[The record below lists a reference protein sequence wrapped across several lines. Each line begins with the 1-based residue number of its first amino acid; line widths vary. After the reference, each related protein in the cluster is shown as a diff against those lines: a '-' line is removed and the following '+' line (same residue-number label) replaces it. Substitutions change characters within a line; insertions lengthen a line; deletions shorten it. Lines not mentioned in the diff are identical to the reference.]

1 MYASSWKKRVMVKA
15 SYYTNQDP
23 EIFRKVFD
31 HSIPLAFEEIVKKYP
46 DRLAVGST
54 DGGFTY
60 QQLNRAANRI
70 ARFILE
76 VAGKTEQPIPLL
88 LHKNHLLMATMLG
101 ILKSGNI
108 YVPLAPSDP
117 PARIASILEDCG
129 ASLVL
134 TDTDHLAQVSSFILP
149 EIRVINVEEISDAI
163 DDSNLELDI
172 DPDAI
177 AFIIYT
183 SGSGGKPKGVM
194 QTHRN
199 VRHYVNNYAEFI
211 SVTPDDRLTLLSPF
225 SHSAVVMDI
234 FSAFLYGASLF
245 PFDVYSSGIG
255 AIRDWLISE
264 QITIYHSVPTLFR
277 AFTDLLEG
285 NEKFPEIRVVDLG
298 GEIVYDTDV
307 DAFRRNFSEG
317 CVFANGLGST
327 ELLVIFRCF
336 IDNEYE
342 NTSRIVPIG
351 FPVYGVEYLLLDE
364 QGKDVGGDAVGE
376 IVYTS
381 PALTPGYW
389 NAPELN
395 ERLFQSL
402 PGHPGKRWF
411 FSGDLGMQNPDGSLT
426 LLGRKDLQIKV
437 RGFRVELNEIEH
449 VLAKHP
455 AIKQA
460 VVVDRQNAISGTSL
474 FAFIVPHKIQEIDS
488 SDLREFLS
496 ATLPEY
502 MIPDQFVILESYPT
516 TATGK
521 LDRNALR
528 GMEIKDKDYKTKS
541 REPKPG
547 METDLVRIWKAV
559 LGVPQVGVDEN
570 FFEIGGNSLIALRL
584 AYDIHK
590 EMGLSL
596 PLTAIFEAPT
606 IEKMAGYLDQST
618 VDKAWKAVHA
628 VKPTGSKIPLF
639 MVSPTV
645 VDVITY
651 HDLADHLNPE
661 QPLYALYS
669 QRWGNF
675 KELDPHESDIISKF
689 VDEIKKIQPTGPYLL
704 GGYSAGGRAALQIV
718 HQLEA
723 GGDKVGC
730 ALIMDTFGPDYPKL
744 LPSVTPRMF
753 NRLKILRRVE
763 SYLWKFWILDW
774 AGKRDLILSREKPLT
789 SRVSNWIEKRTGEYR
804 KANARTGSGVRQVD
818 DFPFQQIKSPI
829 VLIRAK
835 RGLMGVQK
843 DHSLGWRQI
852 FGDKL
857 SVVDVPGD
865 HEAILFGP
873 RVVHIGKVIQELLD
887 RAV

>member
-1 MYASSWKKRVMVKA
+1 MVKA
-15 SYYTNQDP
+15 GYYTNQDP
-23 EIFRKVFD
+23 KIFRKVFD
-31 HSIPLAFEEIVKKYP
+31 RSIPFTFGEIVSQYP
-46 DRLAVGST
+46 DRLAVRSG
-54 DGGFTY
+54 DGDYTY
-60 QQLNRAANRI
+60 QQLNRSANRI
-70 ARFILE
+70 ARFIKDFTE
-76 VAGKTEQPIPLL
+76 KAEQPIPLL
-88 LHKNHLLMATMLG
+88 LHKNHQLMAAMLG

-117 PARIASILEDCG
+117 PARIVSILEDCG

-134 TDTDHLAQVSSFILP
+134 TDTDHLAQVRSFATP
-149 EIRVINVEEISDAI
+149 GIRIINVEEISKSI
-163 DDSNLELDI
+163 DDSDLKLDI
-172 DPDAI
+172 DPNAP

-183 SGSGGKPKGVM
+183 SGSGGKSKGVM

-199 VRHYVNNYAEFI
+199 IRHYVNNYAEFV

-245 PFDVYSSGIG
+245 PFDVYTSGIS

-277 AFTDLLEG
+277 AFTDLLDG
-285 NEKFPEIRVVDLG
+285 IEKFPEIRLVDMG
-298 GEIVYDTDV
+298 GEAVYDTDV
-307 DAFRRNFSEG
+307 EAFRRNFSEG

-327 ELLVIFRCF
+327 ELTVIFRCF
-336 IDNEYE
+336 INNDHE
-342 NTSRIVPIG
+342 NTSRIVPVG
-351 FPVYGVEYLLLDE
+351 YPVYGVEYLLLNE
-364 QGKDVGGDAVGE
+364 QGKDVGENAVGE

-395 ERLFQSL
+395 DVLFRSL

-411 FSGDLGMQNPDGSLT
+411 FSGDLGMRNPDGSLT

-437 RGFRVELNEIEH
+437 RGFRVELTEIEH
-449 VLAKHP
+449 ALAKHP

-460 VVVDRQNAISGTSL
+460 VVVDRQNVTSGTSL
-474 FAFIVPHKIQEIDS
+474 VAYIVPHKIQEINS

-496 ATLPEY
+496 TTLPEY

-528 GMEIKDKDYKTKS
+528 GMEIKDKGQKKES

-547 METDLVRIWKAV
+547 MEKDLVRIWKDV
-559 LGVPQVGVDEN
+559 LGIPQVGVDEN
-570 FFEIGGNSLIALRL
+570 FFEVGGNSLIALRL
-584 AYDIHK
+584 AYGIHK
-590 EMGLSL
+590 DLGLDL
-596 PLTAIFEAPT
+596 PLTAIFEVPT
-606 IEKMAGYLDQST
+606 IEKMADYLYQSA
-618 VDKAWKAVHA
+618 DGKSWKAVHA

-651 HDLADHLNPE
+651 HDLADHLDPE

-669 QRWGNF
+669 QRWGSF
-675 KELDPHESDIISKF
+675 KELEPNESDIITKF
-689 VDEIKKIQPTGPYLL
+689 AIEIKKIQPTGPYLV
-704 GGYSAGGRAALQIV
+704 GGYSAGGRAALQIA

-723 GGDKVGC
+723 GGDKVEC

-744 LPSVTPRMF
+744 LPYVSPRMF
-753 NRLKILRRVE
+753 NRLKIIRRVE

-789 SRVSNWIEKRTGEYR
+789 SRVSNWIDNRSGEYQ
-804 KANARTGSGVRQVD
+804 KANERTLLMVRKVD
-818 DFPFQQIKSPI
+818 DFPFQQIKSPV

-843 DHSLGWRQI
+843 DHSLGWRQV

-865 HEAILFGP
+865 HEAVLFGP
-873 RVVHIGKVIQELLD
+873 RVVHIGKVIQDMLD

>member
-1 MYASSWKKRVMVKA
+1 MVKA

-23 EIFRKVFD
+23 EVFRKVFD
-31 HSIPLAFEEIVKKYP
+31 HSIPFAFEEIVIKYA
-46 DRLAVGST
+46 DRLAVRSR
-54 DGGFTY
+54 DGEYTY
-60 QQLNRAANRI
+60 HQLNRSANRF
-70 ARFILE
+70 ARSIQE
-76 VAGKTEQPIPLL
+76 CIGKSGQPVPLL
-88 LHKNHLLMATMLG
+88 LNKNHKLMATMLG
-101 ILKSGNI
+101 ILKSGNV

-129 ASLVL
+129 ASLIL
-134 TDTDHLAQVSSFILP
+134 TDGDHLKQVRSLAIP
-149 EIRVINVEEISDAI
+149 GIRIVDVEAISETF
-163 DDSNLELDI
+163 DDSNLMLDI
-172 DPDAI
+172 DPDAL

-183 SGSGGKPKGVM
+183 SGSAGKPKGVM

-199 VRHYVNNYAEFI
+199 IRHYVNNYAEFI

-255 AIRDWLISE
+255 AIKDWLLGE
-264 QITIYHSVPTLFR
+264 KITIYHSVPTLFR
-277 AFTDLLEG
+277 AFTDLLDG
-285 NEKFPEIRVVDLG
+285 SEKFPDIRVVDLG

-307 DAFRRNFSEG
+307 EAFRRNFSSG

-327 ELLVIFRCF
+327 ELTVLIRCF
-336 IDNEYE
+336 IDNDDE
-342 NTSRIVPIG
+342 NKTRIVPIG

-364 QGKDVGGDAVGE
+364 QGNDARGDAVGE

-395 ERLFQSL
+395 DALFRSL

-411 FSGDLGMQNPDGSLT
+411 FSGDLGKRNPDGSLT

-437 RGFRVELNEIEH
+437 RGFRVELTEIEH
-449 VLAKHP
+449 ALARHP

-460 VVVDRQNAISGTSL
+460 VVVDRQNVTSGTSL
-474 FAFIVPHKIQEIDS
+474 VAFIVPQKIQEINS

-502 MIPDQFVILESYPT
+502 MIPDQFVVLEKFPT

-528 GMEIKDKDYKTKS
+528 DIEIKEKGHKAKS
-541 REPKPG
+541 REPKQG
-547 METDLVRIWKAV
+547 MESVLIRIWKAV
-559 LGVPQVGVDEN
+559 LSLQQVEVDEN

-590 EMGLSL
+590 ELGLDL
-596 PLTAIFEAPT
+596 PLTAIFEAPN
-606 IEKMAGYLDQST
+606 IEKMANFLEQTAD
-618 VDKAWKAVHA
+618 DKAWKAVHA
-628 VKPTGSKIPLF
+628 VKPTGCKIPLF

-645 VDVITY
+645 IDVITY
-651 HDLADHLNPE
+651 HDLADHLDPE

-675 KELDPHESDIISKF
+675 KEFNPNEKNIISKF

-730 ALIMDTFGPDYPKL
+730 TLIMDTFGPDYPKL
-744 LPSVTPRMF
+744 LPYVTPRIF
-753 NRLKILRRVE
+753 NRLKILRRIE

-774 AGKRDLILSREKPLT
+774 EGKRDLILSREKPLT
-789 SRVSNWIEKRTGEYR
+789 SRVSNWIENRSGEYR
-804 KANARTGSGVRQVD
+804 KANERSGNMVRKVD
-818 DFPFQQIKSPI
+818 DFPFQQITSPI

-835 RGLMGVQK
+835 RGLMGVHK
-843 DHSLGWRQI
+843 DHSLGWRQV

-873 RVVHIGKVIQELLD
+873 RVVHIGSVIQEILD
-887 RAV
+887 RAA